1 MRDKNQAVLRDL
13 LADDSGQDLMEYALI
28 ASLVVLVAIVSVK
41 TFGNT
46 VANYWNNLTN
56 NVTF

>member
-13 LADDSGQDLMEYALI
+13 LADDSGQDLLEYALI